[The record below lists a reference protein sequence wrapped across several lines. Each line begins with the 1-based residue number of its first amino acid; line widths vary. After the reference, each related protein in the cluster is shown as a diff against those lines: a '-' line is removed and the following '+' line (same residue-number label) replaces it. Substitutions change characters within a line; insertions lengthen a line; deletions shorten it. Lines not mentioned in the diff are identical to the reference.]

1 MKPYFEQ
8 NDKVIKDKTLIILLV
23 DIAKQRGVHPDKLL
37 KGTRLF
43 EHDLAKPQL
52 GISQNQF
59 TKLIMNTRKL
69 IKNPDIP
76 FILGSRLFPIQL
88 GQIGLALSNTQNIE
102 DMLRIIKCY
111 QCHIFPF
118 MFIHEKRHNNN
129 RYLIFNHAITIEN
142 EAYHMFMCELLTSVI
157 TSAIKWRMNDLPSIK
172 IKFSYSQ
179 PEYTEQY
186 QAYLG
191 SSFSFSA
198 IEKQN
203 VFSLKK
209 SCHLGVQIAISN
221 DELKKPF
228 MESNQVI
235 KRYHLNQ
242 IKNDNASLGIIQF
255 IIQNI
260 DKYFENGEVTL
271 ENIALTLNV
280 SPATLKRKLASHNT
294 SYQKLLD
301 LYRQQQAVFLL
312 TELNLSNQK
321 VAKSLNFSDITNFRR
336 SFKRWT
342 GTTPNALKMAFNNSN
357 CTEVSTVTCDKLII
371 ENYSRV

>member
-1 MKPYFEQ
+1 MKSYFEQ
-8 NDKVIKDKTLIILLV
+8 HDKVIKDKTIIILLV

-52 GISQNQF
+52 GISQSQF
-59 TKLIMNTRKL
+59 TKLIMNTGKL
-69 IKNPDIP
+69 IKSPDIP

-88 GQIGLALSNTQNIE
+88 GQIGLALSNTRNIE
-102 DMLRIIKCY
+102 DMIRIIKCY
-111 QCHIFPF
+111 QCNIFPF
-118 MFIHEKRHNNN
+118 MFINEKHHNNN
-129 RYLIFNHAITIEN
+129 RYLIFNHAITFEGDV
-142 EAYHMFMCELLTSVI
+142 YHMFMCELLTSVI
-157 TSAIKWRMNDLPSIK
+157 TSAIKWRMNKLPNIK
-172 IKFSYSQ
+172 ITFSYPKPQ
-179 PEYTEQY
+179 YVEQY

-191 SSFSFSA
+191 NSFSFSA
-198 IEKQN
+198 TEEQN
-203 VFSLKK
+203 VFALKK
-209 SCHLGVQIAISN
+209 SCHLGVQIVISN
-221 DELKKPF
+221 DELQKPF

-242 IKNDNASLGIIQF
+242 IKNNNAPLGIIQF
-255 IIQNI
+255 IIQII

-280 SPATLKRKLASHNT
+280 SPATLKRKLALHNT

-312 TELNLSNQK
+312 TELNLSNEK

-342 GTTPNALKMAFNNSN
+342 GITPNELKIAFN
-357 CTEVSTVTCDKLII
+357 K
-371 ENYSRV
+371 